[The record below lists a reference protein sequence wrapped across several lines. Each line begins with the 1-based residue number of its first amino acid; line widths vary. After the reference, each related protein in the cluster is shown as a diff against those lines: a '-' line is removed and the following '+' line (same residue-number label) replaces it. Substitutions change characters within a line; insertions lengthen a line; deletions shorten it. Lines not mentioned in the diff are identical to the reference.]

1 MPQCVTFLWHS
12 SMPARQGVHEQCS
25 GETMTERQQF
35 RAVINEGD
43 GGGAFVIIPFD
54 VEKVYGKK
62 RVKIKATIDGE
73 PYQGT
78 LVRMG
83 SPEHMLIILK
93 EIRQKIGK
101 SIGDEVA
108 IELEVDLELRKVEM
122 PADLLQAVVA
132 APQSKAFFDWLSFTH
147 RKEYVRWVTDA
158 KRPETRLER
167 IQRVVLMLE
176 QGKHE
181 H

>member
-1 MPQCVTFLWHS
+1 
-12 SMPARQGVHEQCS
+12 
-25 GETMTERQQF
+25 MTERQQF

-43 GGGAFVIIPFD
+43 GGGAFVFIPFD
-54 VEKVYGKK
+54 VEKRYGKK

-101 SIGDEVA
+101 SIGDEVS
-108 IELEVDLELRKVEM
+108 IELEEDLDLRKVEM
-122 PADLLQAVVA
+122 PADLLEALEA
-132 APQSKAFFDWLSFTH
+132 APQARAFFNQLSFTH
-147 RKEYVRWVTDA
+147 QKEYVRWVMDA
-158 KRPETRLER
+158 KRPETRLEHIR
-167 IQRVVLMLE
+167 RTVLMLE
-176 QGKHE
+176 QGKRE